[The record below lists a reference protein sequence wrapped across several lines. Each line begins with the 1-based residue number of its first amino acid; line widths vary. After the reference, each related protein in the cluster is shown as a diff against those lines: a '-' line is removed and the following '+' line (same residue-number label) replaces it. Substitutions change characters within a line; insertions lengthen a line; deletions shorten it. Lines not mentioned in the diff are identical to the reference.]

1 MRHVRRIF
9 LLAVVALGVALIGS
23 SVQGLAA
30 VDAQL
35 ATATKQDRLERQQR
49 LIEVKQRP
57 DCAPEQ
63 DRKVTTRAL

>member
-1 MRHVRRIF
+1 MRHVRRIA

-35 ATATKQDRLERQQR
+35 ATATKQDKIEQRQR
-49 LIEVKQRP
+49 LVEVKQRP
-57 DCAPEQ
+57 DCPSLQ
-63 DRKVTTRAL
+63 DRKITTREL